1 MAIKNKKGMFF
12 TLIAI
17 IMVIA
22 IILFFTPNYEYLPQM
37 SQIPTKIVRVTK
49 ANNLMRNFKTTL
61 VERELQSSSYYA
73 VKQLLQCIDN
83 QSMFSDDL
91 QADFA
96 EILLNGTLNGGD
108 LATECGIDYMT
119 GRNLPL
125 RLNEL
130 RNVSEKELHLFTNFS
145 VLNITIYQSN
155 ETGFDSFAVDLNL
168 NIKMD
173 AGLAGWDTNTTITTT
188 HEVEG
193 FDDPYYL
200 ANANFTNKINFSNI
214 TNWTTSLVF
223 DHIDAMHYVFEEQAP
238 SFLMRFENNNNKSSC
253 CGIES
258 LINPYDLNISDEPW
272 SYVDYCFYGH
282 ECNDSRSGNKSLW
295 NITGISS
302 GNETERFYMFKL
314 EIYHIDKYDLAP
326 DDRVVCEGSCP

>member
-1 MAIKNKKGMFF
+1 
-12 TLIAI
+12 
-17 IMVIA
+17 MVIA

-37 SQIPTKIVRVTK
+37 SQIPTKKVRVTK
-49 ANNLMRNFKTTL
+49 ANNLMSNFKTTL
-61 VERELQSSSYYA
+61 IERELKSSSYYA
-73 VKQLLQCIDN
+73 VKQLIQCINN
-83 QSMFSDDL
+83 QSEFSEDL

-96 EILLNGTLNGGD
+96 EILLNGTFKGNV
-108 LATECGIDYMT
+108 LATECGNDQMT
-119 GRNLPL
+119 GRTLPPKL
-125 RLNEL
+125 EQLS
-130 RNVSEKELHLFTNFS
+130 NVSEEEFHLPTNFTI
-145 VLNITIYQSN
+145 LNVTIYQSN
-155 ETGFDSFAVDLNL
+155 LTSYDSFAVDLSL

-173 AGLAGWDTNTTITTT
+173 AGIAGWDTNTIITTILD
-188 HEVEG
+188 VED

-238 SFLMRFENNNNKSSC
+238 SFLMRFENNSAASSC

-258 LINPYDLNISDEPW
+258 LVNPNELNISDEPW

-282 ECNDSRSGNKSLW
+282 GCNDSRSGNKSLW

-302 GNETERFYMFKL
+302 GDETEKFYMFKL
-314 EIYHIDKYDLAP
+314 EIYHIDKYDLAA